1 MDELNRKTVQEFKV
15 AEKTPLIVVLDNVRS
30 MNNVGSIF
38 RTSDAFLIEKIILGG
53 ITPTPPHREI
63 QKTALGATESVNWE
77 HQPDLLQYLNT
88 LNKDEFII
96 VSCEQA
102 DKSTFLQ
109 HLTIETSKKI
119 VLILGNEVDG
129 VSEEIINI
137 SDFVV
142 EIPQFG
148 LKHSLNVAV
157 SAGIIIWQIVQKLRL
172 KP

>member
-1 MDELNRKTVQEFKV
+1 MDELNRKTVQEFKE

-88 LNKDEFII
+88 LNKDEYII

-109 HLTIETSKKI
+109 NLTIETSKKI

-137 SDFVV
+137 SDYVV

-157 SAGIIIWQIVQKLRL
+157 SAGIIIWQIVQDLRL